1 MCIMHECALQHHQC
15 LFGMQAYLPFQFLND
30 ELCAFVGFA
39 ILLSSMEFEDVIWF
53 VVSFFPSMPMCQS
66 FHVMH
71 WKAHICIATHNACS
85 MMHIVDSLVDSKNI
99 RCLRVICALGCDEP
113 SSFVDSFKI
122 LITFVSMIM
131 VTLPRFKLIVRH
143 PYDEA

>member
-1 MCIMHECALQHHQC
+1 
-15 LFGMQAYLPFQFLND
+15 LND

-39 ILLSSMEFEDVIWF
+39 ILLLSMEFEDVIWF
-53 VVSFFPSMPMCQS
+53 VVFFFPSMPMCLS

-71 WKAHICIATHNACS
+71 WKAHICTTTHNACS
-85 MMHIVDSLVDSKNI
+85 MMYIVDSKNI
-99 RCLRVICALGCDEP
+99 GCWRVICALGCDEP